1 MIKTKFATKE
11 IYDWV
16 AMIVEFEDKLIM
28 WSGEN
33 ANTTW
38 DMEVF
43 VGENEYYVIVTVDS
57 NEEDNNTNR
66 LEL

>member
-1 MIKTKFATKE
+1 MIKTKFATDE

-16 AMIVEFEDKLIM
+16 TMMIEFEDKLTV

-38 DMEVF
+38 DMEAF
-43 VGENEYYVIVTVDS
+43 VGEDEYYLIVTVDS
-57 NEEDNNTNR
+57 DEENNNTNR

>member
-11 IYDWV
+11 VEDWIV
-16 AMIVEFEDKLIM
+16 MMVEFEDKLTK

-43 VGENEYYVIVTVDS
+43 VGEDEYFVIVTVDS
-57 NEEDNNTNR
+57 DEKDNNTDR